1 MRRRGFRVFL
11 LMAVI
16 VGLSIATLSFREIH
30 ISFLGANLDRD
41 SSGPLGLTL
50 GLDLQGGSHLVYQAD
65 VPVDVTYQDSVDE
78 SQIRDVLTELGHI
91 DATIETPE
99 TREFAIRQL
108 SLREVGETSLRT
120 GLEESLAPVTSFE
133 LTNDVL
139 ELVFSES
146 QEEAQLVSVLN
157 DLRYTDATVEVLGQG
172 RFTVTGLDPEGVAV
186 TDLQAS
192 LERELGGI
200 DTFNTSDG
208 VVDVASLIRFDS
220 SDIRALL
227 IELGYTGAIVS
238 QEYEIRGIV
247 LKEEQQSE
255 LELALAG
262 VGALDSFNPGE
273 VVTPDNM
280 EVVQNIIERRV
291 NALGTTEP
299 IIQTLGS
306 DRIVVQLPGVGGSSV
321 DIIFLP
327 PPNAEFIS
335 VLLQSM
341 ERSGDTVEQTGLE
354 TFTITSIEPVTGVDR
369 HQIRDSLTDG
379 LGPVVSLE
387 SATGDDR
394 EMALVVPL
402 APDEGALSGLMTGLG
417 FTKFSVQRQESPN
430 EFIIRT
436 EKALGTEDQERLRDA
451 LGEQLARVLAFSAR
465 GGIEEAKA
473 LIRGTAQL
481 VFKQRICN
489 ASSEQIF
496 SANDLGLPDPCGEE
510 GTYVDRD
517 IGLTGEFLSRA
528 FAGRDP
534 VVTARHQVHVE
545 FNSTGTSIFR
555 DLTETLFDMGPKGR
569 IAMFLDDQLISA
581 PTVTTPIRDGRG
593 VITGG
598 FTRQSARDLA
608 IQLESGRL
616 PIPLALIRESTVDA
630 LLGSD
635 SLRKSLTA
643 GLVGLGLV
651 LLFVVIYYR
660 MAGVVAAIALLIYA
674 VIVLAILKLLPG
686 TTITLSGI
694 AGLVLSVG
702 FAVDANILIFERM
715 KEEMRTGRSL
725 TSAMEVGFRRA
736 WVAIR
741 DSNFSTI
748 LTCAIL
754 FLFGSRLGGGTP
766 VVTGFAITLLIGVCV
781 SMFTAMT
788 VSRNML
794 QILALTPAGRNTS
807 LFSPEPQR
815 QPVGVAGGGK

>member
-1 MRRRGFRVFL
+1 MVVL
-11 LMAVI
+11 
-16 VGLSIATLSFREIH
+16 VGLSIATLAFKEIH
-30 ISFLGANLDRD
+30 ISIPVLDIDIDRD
-41 SSGPLGLTL
+41 GSGPLGLTL

-65 VPVDVTYQDSVDE
+65 IPVEVTYQDSIDE
-78 SQIRDVLTELGHI
+78 SQLRALMSELGHI
-91 DATIETPE
+91 DATIAVPE
-99 TREFAIRQL
+99 TNNFVIRGL
-108 SLREVGETSLRT
+108 ALEDGVDGDLRT
-120 GLEESLAPVTSFE
+120 ALEK
-133 LTNDVL
+133 
-139 ELVFSES
+139 
-146 QEEAQLVSVLN
+146 
-157 DLRYTDATVEVLGQG
+157 G
-172 RFTVTGLDPEGVAV
+172 
-186 TDLQAS
+186 
-192 LERELGGI
+192 LGGI
-200 DTFNTSDG
+200 ETFKTGDR
-208 VVDVASLIRFDS
+208 VVDVTFLVRLESAEVRHLLTDLGH
-220 SDIRALL
+220 SD
-227 IELGYTGAIVS
+227 AIVS
-238 QEYEIRGIV
+238 QQYEILG
-247 LKEEQQSE
+247 LALNEDLQFE
-255 LELALAG
+255 LELALADLG
-262 VGALDSFNPGE
+262 TLDSFDPGE
-273 VVTPDNM
+273 AITPDKM
-280 EVVQNIIERRV
+280 KGVQDIIERRV

-299 IIQTLGS
+299 IIQTLGE

-321 DIIFLP
+321 DIVFLP
-327 PPNAEFIS
+327 TPSPAVIS
-335 VLLQSM
+335 LLLQGM
-341 ERSGDTVEQTGLE
+341 ERSGDAVEQTGLDS
-354 TFTITSIEPVTGVDR
+354 FTITSLDPVTQEGADI
-369 HQIRDSLTDG
+369 IRESLTEG
-379 LGPVVSLE
+379 LGPIDSLVVTT
-387 SATGDDR
+387 ADDR
-394 EMALVVPL
+394 EMALVFPL
-402 APDEGALSGLMTGLG
+402 PPDEDRLNVLMVELG
-417 FTKFSVQRQESPN
+417 FSGFSVQQQESLN
-430 EFIIRT
+430 AFIIRT
-436 EKALGTEDQERLRDA
+436 EEALATEDQDRLREA
-451 LGEQLARVLAFSAR
+451 LEEQVALVLAFSAR
-465 GGIEEAKA
+465 GGIEEAKE

-481 VFKQRICN
+481 VFKQRVCN
-489 ASSEQIF
+489 ASSEQIIAA
-496 SANDLGLPDPCGEE
+496 SNAGQPDPCGPE
-510 GTYVDRD
+510 GTYVDKE
-517 IGLTGEFLSRA
+517 IGLTGEFLDRA

-534 VVTARHQVHVE
+534 VVTARNQVHVE

-555 DLTETLFDMGPKGR
+555 DLTETLFDMGPRGR
-569 IAMFLDDQLISA
+569 IAMFLDDELISA

-651 LLFVVIYYR
+651 LAFMLLYYR
-660 MAGVVAAIALLIYA
+660 IAGLVAGTALLIYA

-715 KEEMRTGRSL
+715 KEEMRTGRTL

-781 SMFTAMT
+781 SMFTALT

-794 QILALTPAGRNTS
+794 QILALTPAGRKTS

-815 QPVGVAGGGK
+815 QPVGVAGGGR